1 MFGTKKSQTQPEPVE
16 TIAAQEHKQSIGNQ
30 VMEALG
36 VGENGTGLDEE
47 SEILMPKQNQRQL
60 EAEGVVKES
69 VCVISK
75 DAVIGG
81 GIDVKGDL
89 MVAGKVMGHISASTV
104 TCVGE
109 TSYIE
114 GNVTCNKL
122 RMHGGKI
129 KGHVTVR
136 EKADINGEIN
146 GDIECLSEQTAAFG
160 EHAVV
165 AGTYIRCS
173 MLKVEPGAQIAAKI
187 EMKKPNALPASTGSS
202 ETRQRSIR
210 IPNQRRDG
218 LSCLYILTGFQGS
231 AAHIAVIR
239 SRQYG
244 I

>member
-89 MVAGKVMGHISASTV
+89 MVAGKVMGHITASTV

-122 RMHGGKI
+122 R
-129 KGHVTVR
+129 
-136 EKADINGEIN
+136 
-146 GDIECLSEQTAAFG
+146 
-160 EHAVV
+160 
-165 AGTYIRCS
+165 IR
-173 MLKVEPGAQIAAKI
+173 
-187 EMKKPNALPASTGSS
+187 
-202 ETRQRSIR
+202 
-210 IPNQRRDG
+210 
-218 LSCLYILTGFQGS
+218 
-231 AAHIAVIR
+231 
-239 SRQYG
+239 
-244 I
+244 

>member
-1 MFGTKKSQTQPEPVE
+1 
-16 TIAAQEHKQSIGNQ
+16 
-30 VMEALG
+30 MEALG

-114 GNVTCNKL
+114 GNVTCNKASDA
-122 RMHGGKI
+122 RRDKI

-210 IPNQRRDG
+210 IPNQTQAI
-218 LSCLYILTGFQGS
+218 SS
-231 AAHIAVIR
+231 
-239 SRQYG
+239 
-244 I
+244 

>member
-1 MFGTKKSQTQPEPVE
+1 M
-16 TIAAQEHKQSIGNQ
+16 
-30 VMEALG
+30 
-36 VGENGTGLDEE
+36 
-47 SEILMPKQNQRQL
+47 
-60 EAEGVVKES
+60 KES
-69 VCVISK
+69 ACVISK

-81 GIDVKGDL
+81 SIDVKGDL

-165 AGTYIRCS
+165 AGSYIRCS

-187 EMKKPNALPASTGSS
+187 EMKKPDAIPASAGNG

-210 IPNQRRDG
+210 IPNQ
-218 LSCLYILTGFQGS
+218 TQ
-231 AAHIAVIR
+231 VI
-239 SRQYG
+239 SS
-244 I
+244 

>member
-122 RMHGGKI
+122 RMHGGK
-129 KGHVTVR
+129 
-136 EKADINGEIN
+136 
-146 GDIECLSEQTAAFG
+146 
-160 EHAVV
+160 
-165 AGTYIRCS
+165 
-173 MLKVEPGAQIAAKI
+173 LKVMSRCVRRLTSMVKSTATLNVFLNRLRLLANMRSWQGLISGAA
-187 EMKKPNALPASTGSS
+187 
-202 ETRQRSIR
+202 
-210 IPNQRRDG
+210 
-218 LSCLYILTGFQGS
+218 C
-231 AAHIAVIR
+231 
-239 SRQYG
+239 
-244 I
+244 

>member
-89 MVAGKVMGHISASTV
+89 MVAAYLCIDCDLRWGNQLHRRECDLQQASD
-104 TCVGE
+104 
-109 TSYIE
+109 
-114 GNVTCNKL
+114 
-122 RMHGGKI
+122 
-129 KGHVTVR
+129 
-136 EKADINGEIN
+136 A
-146 GDIECLSEQTAAFG
+146 
-160 EHAVV
+160 
-165 AGTYIRCS
+165 
-173 MLKVEPGAQIAAKI
+173 
-187 EMKKPNALPASTGSS
+187 
-202 ETRQRSIR
+202 
-210 IPNQRRDG
+210 RR
-218 LSCLYILTGFQGS
+218 
-231 AAHIAVIR
+231 
-239 SRQYG
+239 
-244 I
+244 

>member
-16 TIAAQEHKQSIGNQ
+16 TIAAQEHKRSIGNQ

-165 AGTYIRCS
+165 ACTYIRCS

-210 IPNQRRDG
+210 IPNQTQAI
-218 LSCLYILTGFQGS
+218 SS
-231 AAHIAVIR
+231 
-239 SRQYG
+239 
-244 I
+244 

>member
-165 AGTYIRCS
+165 AGLIS
-173 MLKVEPGAQIAAKI
+173 GAA
-187 EMKKPNALPASTGSS
+187 
-202 ETRQRSIR
+202 
-210 IPNQRRDG
+210 
-218 LSCLYILTGFQGS
+218 C
-231 AAHIAVIR
+231 
-239 SRQYG
+239 
-244 I
+244 

>member
-89 MVAGKVMGHISASTV
+89 MVAGKVMTQDISQFYEYKGGKYGKAIIGNADTNIIMHLIPSEAKALQEAIQLTSVEMEAVSSLPRGQGLVCSASA
-104 TCVGE
+104 
-109 TSYIE
+109 
-114 GNVTCNKL
+114 KL
-122 RMHGGKI
+122 FVDFVADDYEAKEITTDAKSFYERRKALE
-129 KGHVTVR
+129 KKKR
-136 EKADINGEIN
+136 EEEEKAAENTVID
-146 GDIECLSEQTAAFG
+146 
-160 EHAVV
+160 
-165 AGTYIRCS
+165 
-173 MLKVEPGAQIAAKI
+173 VE
-187 EMKKPNALPASTGSS
+187 M
-202 ETRQRSIR
+202 
-210 IPNQRRDG
+210 
-218 LSCLYILTGFQGS
+218 
-231 AAHIAVIR
+231 
-239 SRQYG
+239 
-244 I
+244 

>member
-89 MVAGKVMGHISASTV
+89 MVAATSFGCTAVKSKVMSRCVRRLTTMVKSTATLNVFLNRLRLLANMRSWQGLIS
-104 TCVGE
+104 G
-109 TSYIE
+109 
-114 GNVTCNKL
+114 
-122 RMHGGKI
+122 
-129 KGHVTVR
+129 
-136 EKADINGEIN
+136 
-146 GDIECLSEQTAAFG
+146 AA
-160 EHAVV
+160 
-165 AGTYIRCS
+165 C
-173 MLKVEPGAQIAAKI
+173 
-187 EMKKPNALPASTGSS
+187 
-202 ETRQRSIR
+202 
-210 IPNQRRDG
+210 
-218 LSCLYILTGFQGS
+218 
-231 AAHIAVIR
+231 
-239 SRQYG
+239 
-244 I
+244 

>member
-104 TCVGE
+104 TCVGK

-146 GDIECLSEQTAAFG
+146 GDIECLSEQTEAFG

-210 IPNQRRDG
+210 IPNQTQAI
-218 LSCLYILTGFQGS
+218 SS
-231 AAHIAVIR
+231 
-239 SRQYG
+239 
-244 I
+244 